1 MPKIKTNR
9 SAAKRFSFTKSGKAK
24 HKKAFLRHLNS
35 SKGRSRKR
43 HLRRR
48 DAEQNRHGTRAPHGS
63 IQIEFRTNRVPY
75 K

>member
-9 SAAKRFSFTKSGKAK
+9 SAAKRFSFSKSGKVK

-35 SKGRSRKR
+35 SKSRSRKR
-43 HLRRR
+43 HLRRPGMLGKT
-48 DAEQNRHGTRAPHGS
+48 DGNRVHLL
-63 IQIEFRTNRVPY
+63 VPY

>member
-9 SAAKRFSFTKSGKAK
+9 SAAKRFSFTKSGRVK

-35 SKGRSRKR
+35 SKNRSRKR
-43 HLRRR
+43 HLRRPGMLGAT
-48 DAEQNRHGTRAPHGS
+48 DAKRVHLM
-63 IQIEFRTNRVPY
+63 VPY